1 MSGTVFVIREIRT
14 AKALRYR
21 TRRGRAMR
29 KSSEFDRD
37 GDPSVKK
44 VVTRTGPLG
53 LVPILYI
60 LVSILVLVGMVL
72 WWSS

>member
-1 MSGTVFVIREIRT
+1 MG
-14 AKALRYR
+14 
-21 TRRGRAMR
+21 
-29 KSSEFDRD
+29 KSEEFDRD
-37 GDPSVKK
+37 GDASVEK

-72 WWSS
+72 WWRS